1 VLLGETARDRAQQL
15 ERLRALGGGAPAG
28 EATADAVRR
37 AVVETLLHGDRG
49 ALVTALDE
57 SLLGLRARPTGF
69 VTAVAS

>member
-1 VLLGETARDRAQQL
+1 
-15 ERLRALGGGAPAG
+15 
-28 EATADAVRR
+28 VRR